1 MLAFSFARK
10 EVIERKMAEPT
21 KQQTGDSS
29 DNYGNAARKMGQIAK
44 EAGKTASKAAT
55 RATTNAAVSTV
66 AGGAK
71 VGKAVAGIAK
81 GAAAGGIWGA
91 VIAAAWSL
99 KNTLFKIL
107 VCVCMF
113 LLILI
118 ITIVSLPSIIFENLF
133 SFGKD
138 DFVGGGNALYASY
151 DDLSL
156 SIADV
161 VSSAYQ
167 STVSRVMS
175 TITLGG
181 YDLVLS
187 MGNFTD
193 NAMGVAEY
201 DTCYILAYYSV
212 SMGQNGTSKD
222 NLTTK
227 LVSVSDR
234 MFPMTYTVKTVVQT
248 IFDGIKELIKIVP
261 YVVCTIMPFDVS
273 VLFEA
278 FDLDLGARYGNTGMT
293 NGEYVDYLTASLK
306 RTLGEERI

>member
-1 MLAFSFARK
+1 
-10 EVIERKMAEPT
+10 MAEAT
-21 KQQTGDSS
+21 KQQTGEGS
-29 DNYGNAARKMGQIAK
+29 DNYGNAARQMARAAK
-44 EAGKTASKAAT
+44 QAGKTASKAAT

-66 AGGAK
+66 AGSAK

-107 VCVCMF
+107 VCVGMF

-161 VSSAYQ
+161 ISGAYQ
-167 STVSRVMS
+167 STVSRVMN

-248 IFDGIKELIKIVP
+248 IFDGIKEIIKIVP
-261 YVVCTIMPFDVS
+261 YIVCTIMPFDSS

-306 RTLGEERI
+306 RTLGDKLI